1 MSMCGSY
8 LWVTH
13 DQLDQVLNEPES
25 VLDLLFP
32 DDDSEF
38 EAGRYLDI
46 DKSWQLIHFLLTGD
60 ASGGDEPWC
69 NVVMGG
75 QEIGDVEVVYGPA
88 RFLLPDQV
96 GEVDAALSSMTEDA
110 LWSRFDPQA
119 IRKAEIYPEGWNGSE
134 SDRTY
139 VLNHF
144 KNLKAFFRDAA
155 HAQEPVLLYL
165 S

>member
-1 MSMCGSY
+1 
-8 LWVTH
+8 
-13 DQLDQVLNEPES
+13 
-25 VLDLLFP
+25 
-32 DDDSEF
+32 
-38 EAGRYLDI
+38 
-46 DKSWQLIHFLLTGD
+46 
-60 ASGGDEPWC
+60 
-69 NVVMGG
+69 
-75 QEIGDVEVVYGPA
+75 
-88 RFLLPDQV
+88 
-96 GEVDAALSSMTEDA
+96 MTEDA